1 MSTTNV
7 TRREIT
13 NEPAFRRHSG
23 PGSTPR
29 SLHVLLAG
37 DDEEM
42 RTQLATILEADG
54 HHVTEAFDKD
64 DLLQRISREA
74 LEAGEYDVIISDVLV
89 PGVSGLSALLR
100 LNEEPMAP
108 PVVLTAGCGYPYV
121 NEWATRCGVAAVFD
135 EQVEFDDLR
144 TVLLNLGPRHVRH

>member
-1 MSTTNV
+1 MSTTTV
-7 TRREIT
+7 IRRATT
-13 NEPAFRRHSG
+13 NEPAFRRYSG
-23 PGSTPR
+23 AFSTPR
-29 SLHVLLAG
+29 SLRVLLAG

-42 RTQLATILEADG
+42 RIQLATLLEADG

-74 LEAGEYDVIISDVLV
+74 GEYDVIISDVLV
-89 PGVSGLSALLR
+89 PGVSGLRALMR

-121 NEWATRCGVAAVFD
+121 HEWATRCGVAAVFD

>member
-1 MSTTNV
+1 MSTT
-7 TRREIT
+7 TGIRRATT
-13 NEPAFRRHSG
+13 NEPAFRRYSDAF
-23 PGSTPR
+23 STPH
-29 SLHVLLAG
+29 SLRVLLAG

-42 RTQLATILEADG
+42 RIQLATLLEADG
-54 HHVTEAFDKD
+54 HHVTETFDKD
-64 DLLQRISREA
+64 DLLQRISR
-74 LEAGEYDVIISDVLV
+74 EAGEYDVIISDVLV
-89 PGVSGLSALLR
+89 PGVSGLRALMR

-121 NEWATRCGVAAVFD
+121 HEWATRCGVAAVFD